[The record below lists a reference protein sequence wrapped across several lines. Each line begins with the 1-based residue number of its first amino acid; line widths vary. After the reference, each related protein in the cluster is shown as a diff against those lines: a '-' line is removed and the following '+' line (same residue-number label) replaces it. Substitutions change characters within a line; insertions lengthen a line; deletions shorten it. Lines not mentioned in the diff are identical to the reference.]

1 MKKYKNS
8 IIIMLVISFLQ
19 GLVFY
24 SPVAALYRIEAG
36 ITLTQMGIIDAIS
49 LIFSIG
55 LELPLGLVTA
65 KLGYKKMLVLCNI
78 IFFAAKLVFW
88 KADSIGG
95 FFAER
100 ILMSFVLAGLSG
112 CDTAYLYLCAGSE
125 RSHKILSI
133 WEAVAMCGM
142 LCAGFTHSIFI
153 GENYRLAGLLTAIAY
168 GIAMMLTLL
177 LKPMQM
183 KHEDTVSIPL
193 QLAALIAHY
202 KANPQFSFYLISSAI
217 LMTVENTIVIFL
229 SQLLYKRSGISV
241 AFMGVLSVIVS
252 VAGLIGA
259 VSDKASHRL
268 GAKRFTGAL
277 FLLASFC
284 SVMLALRLPAVLT
297 VAFIIAIRMAMSLY
311 KPFYNYKQNEM
322 AVGASRAV
330 LLSGFS
336 MQQSITMGL
345 VSMGINA
352 VADVSLSISLLCCGA
367 LLLLAYALNK
377 LSQRKVQL

>member
-1 MKKYKNS
+1 
-8 IIIMLVISFLQ
+8 
-19 GLVFY
+19 
-24 SPVAALYRIEAG
+24 
-36 ITLTQMGIIDAIS
+36 
-49 LIFSIG
+49 
-55 LELPLGLVTA
+55 
-65 KLGYKKMLVLCNI
+65 
-78 IFFAAKLVFW
+78 
-88 KADSIGG
+88 
-95 FFAER
+95 
-100 ILMSFVLAGLSG
+100 
-112 CDTAYLYLCAGSE
+112 
-125 RSHKILSI
+125 
-133 WEAVAMCGM
+133 
-142 LCAGFTHSIFI
+142 
-153 GENYRLAGLLTAIAY
+153 
-168 GIAMMLTLL
+168 
-177 LKPMQM
+177 
-183 KHEDTVSIPL
+183 TVSIPL

-202 KANPQFSFYLISSAI
+202 KANPRFSFYLISSAI

-259 VSDKASHRL
+259 VSDKAAHRL

-284 SVMLALRLPAVLT
+284 SVMLALPLSAVLT

-352 VADVSLSISLLCCGA
+352 VADVSLSMSLLCCGA